1 MSENPPRYDP
11 PNEQYNYYVM
21 RKRKVYPV
29 NDLHTWAEQFEFANR
44 TVRRSFI
51 GEFFISTVFL
61 GMDHSFFGGPPQLFE
76 TMIFKT
82 KKPGDDLY
90 QTRCTTWR
98 QALKMH
104 REAKALVKTGK
115 LTEC

>member
-11 PNEQYNYYVM
+11 PRKQQIYYILRQ
-21 RKRKVYPV
+21 RKTYPV
-29 NDLHTWAEQFEFANR
+29 YDLLEWADWFEQANR

-51 GEFFISTVFL
+51 GQYFISTVFL
-61 GMDHSFFGGPPQLFE
+61 GMDHSFFGGPPELFE

-104 REAKALVKTGK
+104 REAKALVKTEK
-115 LTEC
+115 LNEC

>member
-11 PNEQYNYYVM
+11 PRKQQIYYM
-21 RKRKVYPV
+21 LRQRKTYPV
-29 NDLHTWAEQFEFANR
+29 YDLLEWADWFEQANR

-51 GEFFISTVFL
+51 GEYFISTVFL
-61 GMDHSFFGGPPQLFE
+61 SMDHSFFGGPPELFE
-76 TMIFKT
+76 TMIFKN
-82 KKPGDDLY
+82 GDSLY
-90 QTRCTTWR
+90 ETRCTTWR